1 MTDPTLGLPLLSLLL
16 FTLPAG
22 AALIWLVPD
31 PGRAR
36 WIALAAA
43 LVDLGI
49 ALVALARFNPAN
61 GDFQLI
67 ERHPW
72 IPSLNIDY
80 ALGVDGLTVAFL
92 PPDLLAY
99 LAAFLLFRI
108 LDVTKPPPAR
118 RAEKFRGGLGIMAD
132 DLIVGLYGNLILRAG
147 LYLIG
152 RT

>member
-49 ALVALARFNPAN
+49 AVAALASFDPAN

-72 IPSLNIDY
+72 IPSLNIHY
-80 ALGVDGLTVAFL
+80 VLGVDGLTVAFL
-92 PPDLLAY
+92 PLTVLLVIGVI
-99 LAAFLLFRI
+99 LASWTSVRTMPRLYYTLLLLLESTTIGVFCALDTVFFFLFLEAGQ
-108 LDVTKPPPAR
+108 KR
-118 RAEKFRGGLGIMAD
+118 R
-132 DLIVGLYGNLILRAG
+132 
-147 LYLIG
+147 
-152 RT
+152 